1 MGLDGVVEQQENHR
15 KTGFSFAYN
24 NYRFAGTKQWILA
37 KLEAEPNSHISD
49 LKQASD

>member
-1 MGLDGVVEQQENHR
+1 MGLDGVVKQQDNYF
-15 KTGFSFAYN
+15 KSGFSFAYN
-24 NYRFAGTKQWILA
+24 NNRFAGTKHQILA